1 MPGRIIP
8 LINNQFYHVLNRG
21 VALQPVFLGKRNYE
35 RAMEAIFYY
44 QNKNT
49 PLSFSTFLKLSGK
62 RRGELIEEI
71 RSKKDF
77 LVEIISFCLMP
88 NHLHLLLKQLQ
99 ENGTSIFMSNLTNS
113 YTRYFNKV
121 QKRIGPLFQGKFKAI
136 RVESDEQLLHLSR
149 YIHLNPFSGFVL
161 KNLKELDSYPYSS
174 FLEYL
179 GKKNDGYCSK
189 EIILANFKDEDD
201 YKKFVYDQAKYQKE
215 LQKIKY
221 LTLEE

>member
-21 VALQPVFLGKRNYE
+21 IASQPVFLGKRNYE
-35 RAMEAIFYY
+35 RVMEAIFYY

-49 PLSFSTFLKLSGK
+49 PLSFSTFLKLSNE
-62 RRGELIEEI
+62 RRKELIEKL

-77 LVEIISFCLMP
+77 LIEIVCFCLMP

-99 ENGTSIFMSNLTNS
+99 ENGISIFMSNLTNS

-136 RVESDEQLLHLSR
+136 RVESNEQLLHLSR
-149 YIHLNPFSGFVL
+149 YIHLNPFSDFVL

-174 FLEYL
+174 FLDYL
-179 GKKNDGYCSK
+179 GKKKDGYCLK
-189 EIILANFKDEDD
+189 EIILANFKDKDD
-201 YKKFVYDQAKYQKE
+201 YKKFILDQANYQRE

-221 LTLEE
+221 LTFEE